1 VVVGPNCVFLKENR
15 GSDDLEIPVGFHNTT
30 PVKVPVVEDW
40 AWVGERAIVLQGRR
54 IGKGAIVGA
63 GAVVTRDVEPFTI
76 VGGNPARVIG
86 DRRSP
91 TPSPRAT

>member
-1 VVVGPNCVFLKENR
+1 VGPGSVFFKENR
-15 GSDDLEIPVGFHNTT
+15 GADDLSIPVGRHDTT
-30 PVKVPVVEDW
+30 PINVPVVEDF
-40 AWVGERAIVLQGRR
+40 AWIGERALVLQGRR

-86 DRRSP
+86 KRG
-91 TPSPRAT
+91 